1 MFVIVKHVTGVLDIS
16 QNGFPC
22 ADVSS
27 TVFHTV
33 VSHYERSKVNG
44 GQRRVETTSDVL
56 EERKQKSKFTVH
68 GMCVCRYVCTK
79 RRKIKKGRRGG
90 EKEKEKFKESN
101 SRRRKKERKEWKFM
115 YISKKIYKKNLENG
129 TETRTEE
136 NRGRRGRIPHLEE
149 GINARTCWIAEG
161 IPMVLEAETEVEERE
176 LEWGWWNVA
185 WHVGWCLDTWAQ
197 VVDFLAWNSCLLTPN
212 QLQPLRFFPYVSSS
226 PSSRVLAYT
235 HTHVFTHSNAC
246 LLRILINQTHLD
258 SCRFFQIDDDQLSL
272 PVFFLRFHVFGL
284 IGDYWYTV
292 TVIS

>member
-1 MFVIVKHVTGVLDIS
+1 MYLEKFLFLFFLKFQSSWTHNRTIFPLSMFIIAKHVTGVLDIS
-16 QNGFPC
+16 RNGFPC

-115 YISKKIYKKNLENG
+115 YISKKIYKKNLENEQRHG
-129 TETRTEE
+129 Q
-136 NRGRRGRIPHLEE
+136 RRIGEE
-149 GINARTCWIAEG
+149 G
-161 IPMVLEAETEVEERE
+161 EE
-176 LEWGWWNVA
+176 
-185 WHVGWCLDTWAQ
+185 
-197 VVDFLAWNSCLLTPN
+197 
-212 QLQPLRFFPYVSSS
+212 S
-226 PSSRVLAYT
+226 PIWKKV
-235 HTHVFTHSNAC
+235 
-246 LLRILINQTHLD
+246 
-258 SCRFFQIDDDQLSL
+258 
-272 PVFFLRFHVFGL
+272 
-284 IGDYWYTV
+284 
-292 TVIS
+292 